1 MFWCLLALP
10 MLLTSSVKALEKG
23 TELVAKARKVI
34 TAELPM
40 TGKLGVRVV
49 VQSSEIPKV
58 QAGDRQTLLDAMD
71 RAEVLQ
77 KTGQAKDCPHCGE
90 FHFSALIDSGSCPG
104 CMQQAQRT
112 T

>member
-1 MFWCLLALP
+1 MFWCLFALP
-10 MLLTSSVKALEKG
+10 LLLPASVKALEKV
-23 TELVAKARKVI
+23 TSEIAMTKKVV
-34 TAELPM
+34 TAEHPM